1 MGTFVNFLGGMSLKM
16 LPVSNVGGILFN
28 TPDILKA
35 KSAEETIKHIIERA
49 SPEYTMV
56 DSGGYQAFKVKQNN
70 GELPREERTLLIMN
84 ENEPIY
90 GKRTFNLTAKHVLDA
105 VLLIQ
110 PDFVIS
116 PDIPVPIPAHPDQ
129 KRFLFLESLGY
140 NVYCAGALSRMLRE
154 HHLDTKLLIPL
165 QLFDLFEYDYFTK
178 QICDIDFAGLSI
190 PRRIMSNEKLALF
203 ILKARSLGIT
213 YLHLL
218 GSGRMAYIAIL
229 AYMARHYMDF
239 LSLDST
245 NILKFS
251 SKSQY
256 LRPFSLVPL
265 DLRLEGSKGDLTVP
279 ISCDCPWCKCY
290 TSFYGIQYEATEDKL
305 AFLVNHNHFVV
316 EQAMAE
322 FMKNADT
329 AASLAQF
336 LESRTG
342 RHQEVRSIYSILSR
356 IESLKT
362 AALRP
367 DVLEAM
373 FNKFCR

>member
-1 MGTFVNFLGGMSLKM
+1 MGRFVNFLGGMSIEV
-16 LPVSNVGGILFN
+16 LPVSNIGGILFN
-28 TPDILKA
+28 TPDILKV
-35 KSAEETIKHIIERA
+35 KSTEERIKDIIQRA
-49 SPEYTMV
+49 RPGYTMV
-56 DSGGYQAFKVKQNN
+56 DSGGYQAFKVKENN
-70 GELPREERTLLIMN
+70 RDVSPEEQTRLIMN
-84 ENEPIY
+84 ENGPIY
-90 GKRTFNLTAKHVLDA
+90 GKKTFNLTAKHVLDA
-105 VLLIQ
+105 VLLIG

-116 PDIPVPIPAHPDQ
+116 PDIPVPMPAHPDQ

-140 NVYCAGALSRMLRE
+140 NVYCAGELSRLLRE

-178 QICDIDFAGLSI
+178 QIGNIDFAGLSV

-203 ILKARSLGIT
+203 ILKARSMGIT
-213 YLHLL
+213 YFHLL
-218 GSGRMAYIAIL
+218 GSGRMAHIAIL

-245 NILKFS
+245 NIFRFS
-251 SKSQY
+251 STSQY
-256 LRPFSLVPL
+256 LRPFSLISL
-265 DLRLEGSKGDLTVP
+265 DLRVEGSKDDLTVP
-279 ISCDCPWCKCY
+279 ISCGCPWCRCY
-290 TSFYGIQYEATEDKL
+290 KSFYGIQYEGTEDKF

-322 FMKNADT
+322 FMKNAGT

-336 LESRTG
+336 LESRTK
-342 RHQEVRSIYSILSR
+342 RHQEVRSIYNILSR